1 MPGGALF
8 EVVLVIL
15 FVFVTMSAIVSSAQ
29 ELLFQAIGWR
39 TRKLRKTVEK
49 MVTDKDYKKEISRR
63 LYMHPL
69 ITGEE
74 GSKKHI
80 TYIEPS
86 SFAQALAHAV
96 QPAGSRADPMDD
108 LPNSIDSLRDGDLK
122 RRLQMVLPA
131 SAAINSREEI
141 QGAVTAWF
149 DTMARK
155 TSESYRA
162 DAKAASYLIAAVVT
176 VGLNVSPVE
185 IIQRLS
191 QDDALR
197 TTFASAVPDLAPMLY
212 NPGQGIPVSPP
223 AAGAVEDA
231 ASQPQGASSQINA
244 GTAELNPEDLKKMLS
259 FYQCAESRLS
269 LPIGWAWMANAA
281 DSLKQTQATASKLG
295 YGDQAACQ
303 KAIADARS
311 GGASPALV
319 KGLAQLNLSSTSF
332 KREYGPSFETDSPLM
347 IFGGWLIM
355 VIAAGQGAPFWFSLL
370 QKFVRR

>member
-1 MPGGALF
+1 
-8 EVVLVIL
+8 
-15 FVFVTMSAIVSSAQ
+15 VSSAQ

-63 LYMHPL
+63 IYMHPL

-80 TYIEPS
+80 TWIEPS

-131 SAAINSREEI
+131 SAAANSREQIE
-141 QGAVTAWF
+141 GAVTAWF
-149 DTMARK
+149 DTMGRK

-212 NPGQGIPVSPP
+212 NPGQGIAVSQT
-223 AAGAVEDA
+223 AAGGVQDSASRPEGTLSVVDA
-231 ASQPQGASSQINA
+231 STDTSKM
-244 GTAELNPEDLKKMLS
+244 NPEDLKKMLS

-269 LPIGWAWMANAA
+269 LPIGWAWMAYAA
-281 DSLKQTQATASKLG
+281 DSAQAARLTGTASSVG
-295 YGDQAACQ
+295 AGDQQVCEQAIREAESSQ
-303 KAIADARS
+303 NKALTNS
-311 GGASPALV
+311 
-319 KGLAQLNLSSTSF
+319 LAQLSLSSTSF

>member
-63 LYMHPL
+63 IYMHPL
-69 ITGEE
+69 ITGVE

-80 TYIEPS
+80 TWIEPS

-96 QPAGSRADPMDD
+96 QPVGSRADPMDD

-131 SAAINSREEI
+131 SAAVNSRDEI

-149 DTMARK
+149 DTMGRK

-162 DAKAASYLIAAVVT
+162 DAKAASYLIAAIVT

-212 NPGQGIPVSPP
+212 NPGQGIAVSPP

-231 ASQPQGASSQINA
+231 ASQPQGAASKLT
-244 GTAELNPEDLKKMLS
+244 GLTAELNPEDLKKMLS

-281 DSLKQTQATASKLG
+281 DTLKQTQATASTLG
-295 YGDQAACQ
+295 SGDQAACQ
-303 KAIADARS
+303 KAIAEANA
-311 GGASPALV
+311 GGASPALA

-332 KREYGPSFETDSPLM
+332 KREYGPSFETDNPLM